1 LRSELSAPQRKDTLI
16 GAIAGRYL
24 LDPSAPAA
32 DVYFGRCQT
41 ILPERERIKR
51 DNIKQR
57 RLRHHSKAA

>member
-1 LRSELSAPQRKDTLI
+1 MSCFEPLGHQLHHAS

-32 DVYFGRCQT
+32 DVYFGRGQT

-51 DNIKQR
+51 DKIKQR
-57 RLRHHSKAA
+57 RVSGRVCE

>member
-1 LRSELSAPQRKDTLI
+1 LNPSGNSFNMPPS

-32 DVYFGRCQT
+32 NVYFGRGQT

-51 DNIKQR
+51 DDI
-57 RLRHHSKAA
+57 L